1 MAGPYPSELTDKF
14 PKRNYEIWADRDV
27 QRFGDQWSRM
37 GWGRGR
43 PDPYQQ
49 PSPPQIPAA
58 AGPPRYFP
66 DRPRGMVERSIE
78 APPRRLPKKQAADD
92 KAYKKKLDRLLKEQK
107 KAQKEVREAELEL
120 RTLTDDLQ
128 SDLSGEPRRYRGP
141 QGSQIPVPPPPP
153 PMPREQ
159 TYHEM
164 LRSQNLIDEQN
175 VLRNPN
181 YNDPFSSQTTP
192 NSPFAAQQR
201 PPEASLVPPGFRQ
214 RQWLPEGAYAPPA
227 PPASPQ
233 PVPQQQYQYPP
244 WGMRRGNQVNPWAGA
259 RPATQQYPR

>member
-1 MAGPYPSELTDKF
+1 MAGPYDSMMPTG
-14 PKRNYEIWADRDV
+14 RDV
-27 QRFGDQWSRM
+27 QRFGDSWSRM

-92 KAYKKKLDRLLKEQK
+92 KAYQKKMKRLLKEQK
-107 KAQKEVREAELEL
+107 KAQKELREAELEL

-141 QGSQIPVPPPPP
+141 QGSQISAPPPMPPPP

-181 YNDPFSSQTTP
+181 YNDPRMAP
-192 NSPFAAQQR
+192 PP

-227 PPASPQ
+227 PPASPR